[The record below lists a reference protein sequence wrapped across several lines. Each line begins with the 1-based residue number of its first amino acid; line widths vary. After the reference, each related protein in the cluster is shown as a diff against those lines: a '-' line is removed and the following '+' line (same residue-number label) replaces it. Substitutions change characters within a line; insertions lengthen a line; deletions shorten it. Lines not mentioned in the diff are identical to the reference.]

1 MHVHHELKTTPTQY
15 VAEKGIINSL
25 ATMLNKSFR
34 LPIPRIPVHVLECY
48 YLMLKYCYF
57 WPALKGDYR
66 ALLIFKCYYHALMCY
81 YHAIQCYYHLLKC
94 YYHTLNCG
102 CGSSRKRYSIHQCR
116 YRLVSQIKIKLR
128 MREACDSNHSR
139 SRLGQLGKPDPLHN
153 CTFLNQTAESL
164 HVDCSEGFD
173 GGLPQEFVMEVY
185 DAVTQ
190 TLVSN
195 VTSRTP
201 LFTVNGLES
210 GLEFDISLYASNAK
224 GRSEVLPLHAYTLKA
239 AEKRTGWPG
248 RPQPPAKCSI
258 TRQTTSSLTVSC
270 LAPLFMGHISSAG
283 TAASLHDVPPTF
295 VLQAYD
301 AETRRLVA
309 SATSQSPGNL
319 QITDL
324 PAEHRALVLSV
335 RTVTAH
341 ATSDA
346 ISIYT
351 RTSEPQ
357 EQLSSAATP
366 TILHI
371 TPLLGA
377 LIGVV
382 VFLVLVAAIIVL
394 VMRRRGRGGGD
405 EKERDGGGRNGSG
418 AGRRG
423 MAGDKSS
430 TVPLSKDTDESMDEK
445 NPDIIPQNSDTDYQD
460 PDEKAFEKLNNAP
473 NRYGKMVPRLQSPN
487 IGMYENSNNVMNIP
501 KPVGEVEYAELS
513 LPRPHVGGLYASPV
527 PQQHGPSTLPPP
539 VRRGHEPTVY
549 AQIDVTKRGPL
560 PAAAHSS
567 DCSPL
572 PLLHTHH
579 LTGYQQPLPLMLNS
593 PPPASAHEPPVDVE
607 TPLISPQQHRENTYV
622 GDLISDA
629 RVGTNQF
636 VPRTASNHNEVLTK
650 SSSFT
655 TLDP

>member
-1 MHVHHELKTTPTQY
+1 M
-15 VAEKGIINSL
+15 AWI
-25 ATMLNKSFR
+25 
-34 LPIPRIPVHVLECY
+34 
-48 YLMLKYCYF
+48 
-57 WPALKGDYR
+57 
-66 ALLIFKCYYHALMCY
+66 
-81 YHAIQCYYHLLKC
+81 
-94 YYHTLNCG
+94 
-102 CGSSRKRYSIHQCR
+102 
-116 YRLVSQIKIKLR
+116 
-128 MREACDSNHSR
+128 
-139 SRLGQLGKPDPLHN
+139 GKPDPLHN

-248 RPQPPAKCSI
+248 RPQPPEKCSI

-309 SATSQSPGNL
+309 STTSQSPGNL
-319 QITDL
+319 KITDL

-394 VMRRRGRGGGD
+394 VMRRRGRGGAD

-430 TVPLSKDTDESMDEK
+430 SVPLSKDTDESMDEK
-445 NPDIIPQNSDTDYQD
+445 NPDIIPQNSGERILVFLVACLEEEVSPGVDLGDTDYQD

-487 IGMYENSNNVMNIP
+487 NGMYENSHNVINIT

-539 VRRGHEPTVY
+539 VRRGNEPTVY

-560 PAAAHSS
+560 PAAGHSS
-567 DCSPL
+567 ECSPL
-572 PLLHTHH
+572 PLLHPHH
-579 LTGYQQPLPLMLNS
+579 LTGYQQPLPLMRNS
-593 PPPASAHEPPVDVE
+593 PSPATAHEPPVDVE
-607 TPLISPQQHRENTYV
+607 TPLISPQQHRESTVYHYITSPPPYRCLTPFLPV
-622 GDLISDA
+622 SYSLLTSDLISDA
-629 RVGTNQF
+629 RVGTKQF
-636 VPRTASNHNEVLTK
+636 VPRAESNHNEILTK

-655 TLDP
+655 LLDP

>member
-1 MHVHHELKTTPTQY
+1 
-15 VAEKGIINSL
+15 
-25 ATMLNKSFR
+25 
-34 LPIPRIPVHVLECY
+34 
-48 YLMLKYCYF
+48 
-57 WPALKGDYR
+57 
-66 ALLIFKCYYHALMCY
+66 
-81 YHAIQCYYHLLKC
+81 
-94 YYHTLNCG
+94 
-102 CGSSRKRYSIHQCR
+102 
-116 YRLVSQIKIKLR
+116 
-128 MREACDSNHSR
+128 
-139 SRLGQLGKPDPLHN
+139 
-153 CTFLNQTAESL
+153 
-164 HVDCSEGFD
+164 
-173 GGLPQEFVMEVY
+173 
-185 DAVTQ
+185 
-190 TLVSN
+190 
-195 VTSRTP
+195 
-201 LFTVNGLES
+201 
-210 GLEFDISLYASNAK
+210 
-224 GRSEVLPLHAYTLKA
+224 
-239 AEKRTGWPG
+239 
-248 RPQPPAKCSI
+248 
-258 TRQTTSSLTVSC
+258 
-270 LAPLFMGHISSAG
+270 MGHISSAG

-357 EQLSSAATP
+357 EQLSSATP

-607 TPLISPQQHRENTYV
+607 TPLISPQQHRENTVYHYITSLTPLSQSYTLLTNV
-622 GDLISDA
+622 ILPSYQCDLISDA